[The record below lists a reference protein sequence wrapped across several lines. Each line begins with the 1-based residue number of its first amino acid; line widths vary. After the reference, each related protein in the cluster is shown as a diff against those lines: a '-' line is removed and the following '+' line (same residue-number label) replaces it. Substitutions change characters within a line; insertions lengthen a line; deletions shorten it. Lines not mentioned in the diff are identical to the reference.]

1 MEQLLRGGEIPAVEK
16 HAAPD
21 PDAFPAGDPVPGPA
35 ICPGTEYDLASP
47 ILYFPVR
54 HHSPVC
60 AFHLKKAIEAYGPDC
75 ILVEG
80 PENAAGLIPVL
91 VHPETKAP
99 AALYYSYKD
108 KEGIVSREKGEYKCY
123 YPFLDCSAEL
133 VALREPAE
141 RNIPAAFI
149 DLPYREILA
158 AAEENRGVRKEGEKQ
173 TYNDDYLLSRS
184 RYLGLLCE
192 RAGLRDFEEFWE
204 KYFEMQGLLEDTPR
218 FVHQMLTYCGLSR
231 LHTPR
236 QELEAEGCLL
246 RERYMAERIAAF
258 AGQYKKIL
266 AVTGGFHTYGLGEL
280 LKKRTDGGLDFLG
293 EPVRLHRGDES
304 LQSVYPMA
312 YSMEAADALNGYASG
327 MQSPGF
333 YQQVWRRLED
343 GMEPGTAYDGAVL
356 HFLAAAGRRARG
368 KDESISV
375 YDEICALSMARGLAS
390 LRGKKS
396 PGLYELRD
404 SALSSFVKGECSL
417 STDGPLRILSRL
429 TTGEQTGAVCA
440 DAARPPL
447 LADFEKQ
454 CEAFGLKIH
463 STAEQECT
471 LAVFSKEKHLRLAR
485 FFYQTE
491 FLGCGFAK
499 KKKGSDLVN
508 RRDPNR
514 IREIWIYRWSAQVT
528 AALIDASVSGGT
540 VEEAVRSHLAAR
552 FSQCGGSREGAKLLV
567 QSFLMGLFD
576 EQERMGAQF
585 AGILAG
591 DGDFFSLSGGFSYL
605 VMLGELADL
614 YQVRDRMNLEKMIGT
629 CFEKILQL
637 LSFMGNTGEEG
648 QDECMECLRSLY
660 QATGKE
666 AYAGLR
672 PVFAGALERMLE
684 KRPINP
690 AIEGAALG
698 ILYGCGGQESIAGR
712 IQDTARGYIQ
722 GTEEARAGSAAF
734 LRGLFFTAR
743 DFVFVSREFIG
754 LIDGLLARLS
764 PEEFMGILP
773 QLRLAFSYFTP
784 METDRIAGRA
794 AGLHGAAGRDLL
806 RRRAVSPE
814 EYAYGQALD
823 AYVERRRQAG
833 MESWEEGESG

>member
-1 MEQLLRGGEIPAVEK
+1 MEQLLRGQEISAVGRTGEENTFQTRSAEAV
-16 HAAPD
+16 
-21 PDAFPAGDPVPGPA
+21 
-35 ICPGTEYDLASP
+35 CPGTEYDLSGP
-47 ILYFPVR
+47 VLFFPVR
-54 HHSPVC
+54 HHSPAC

-80 PENAAGLIPVL
+80 PENAGDLIHVL

-99 AALYYSYKD
+99 VALYYSYKD
-108 KEGIVSREKGEYKCY
+108 KEGMVSAGREEYKCY
-123 YPFLDCSAEL
+123 YPFLDYSPEL
-133 VALREPAE
+133 VALREAKK
-141 RNIPAAFI
+141 RGIFAAFI

-158 AAEENRGVRKEGEKQ
+158 AAGEDRGVRKEGEKQ

-184 RYLGLLCE
+184 RYLGRLCE
-192 RAGLRDFEEFWE
+192 QAGLRDFEEFWE

-218 FVHQMLTYCGLSR
+218 FVYQMLTYCGLSR

-236 QELEAEGCLL
+236 EELEAEGCLL

-258 AGQYKKIL
+258 SKRYRRIL
-266 AVTGGFHTYGLGEL
+266 AVTGGFHTYGLGEI
-280 LKKRTDGGLDFLG
+280 LKKRADGGLDFL
-293 EPVRLHRGDES
+293 EKTVRLHRGDES

-333 YQQVWRRLED
+333 YQQVWKRLES
-343 GMEPGTAYDGAVL
+343 GEKPGEAYDGTVL

-368 KDESISV
+368 KDEAISV
-375 YDEICALSMARGLAS
+375 YDESCALSMARGLAS
-390 LRGKKS
+390 LRGKKF

-404 SALSSFVKGECSL
+404 CALSSFVKGECSL

-429 TTGEQTGAVCA
+429 ITGEQAGAVCA

-447 LADFEKQ
+447 LADFERQ
-454 CEAFGLKIH
+454 CGAFGLKIH
-463 STAEQECT
+463 SAAEQECV
-471 LAVFSKEKHLRLAR
+471 LAIFSKEKHLRLAR
-485 FFYQTE
+485 FFYRTE

-499 KKKGSDLVN
+499 RKKGADLVN
-508 RRDPNR
+508 RRDANR
-514 IREIWIYRWSAQVT
+514 VREIWSYRWSAQVT

-540 VEEAVRSHLAAR
+540 VEEAVRSLLAERFAR
-552 FSQCGGSREGAKLLV
+552 STGCREGAKLLV

-576 EQERMGAQF
+576 EQERMGGQF
-585 AGILAG
+585 AGMIAG
-591 DGDFFSLSGGFSYL
+591 DGDFFSLSEGFSHL
-605 VMLGELADL
+605 AMLGELEDL
-614 YQVRDRMNLEKMIGT
+614 YRVRDRMNLEKMIGV

-637 LSFMGNTGEEG
+637 LPFMGNTGEEG
-648 QDECMECLRSLY
+648 QNACMECLRSLY
-660 QATGKE
+660 QATGKK

-672 PVFAGALERMLE
+672 PVFSGALERMLE

-698 ILYGCGGQESIAGR
+698 ILYGCGGEGIAGR
-712 IQDTARGYIQ
+712 IQDTAKGYIQ

-743 DFVFVSREFIG
+743 DFVFVSGAFIG

-764 PEEFMGILP
+764 PEEFMGLLP
-773 QLRLAFSYFTP
+773 ELRLAFSYFTP

-794 AGLHGAAGRDLL
+794 AALHGVTGREIL

-814 EYAYGQALD
+814 EYAYGRELD
-823 AYVERRRQAG
+823 AYIERRLTGPGYRG
-833 MESWEEGESG
+833 EEESG